1 MRILVLG
8 SGGREHSI
16 IWKLSLDERINEII
30 SFSDNYGIS
39 QLSKNLKTENDDL
52 NSIVKQIISLSP
64 DLVIVGPEEP
74 LSEGITNLLTEKNI
88 KCFGPSKEA
97 SRIES
102 SKIFSKKLMMEN
114 NIPTSYAE
122 FFSNFDKAKNYCLTK
137 GYKNI
142 VIKAD
147 GLAAGKGVFLPN
159 SEEELITTLD
169 DIMNKNKLGNSG
181 KSILIEDR
189 IYGKEVSVFCFT
201 DGVNFSKPIAICDYK
216 RVQDND
222 IGPNTGGMGCYTP
235 PEFWSIDLE
244 DSIIE
249 NIIVPTIN
257 AMREKKSTFQG
268 MLYTGIMMTKD
279 GPKVIEYNCRFGDPE
294 CELIMPMFE
303 GNILDVFMDI
313 ANSKLKNNSVK
324 WKNKKGLCVVICSGG
339 YPEKYNKELE
349 INGIKDLEEKIIC
362 FHSGTKLKNDE
373 IVTNGGRVLVLS
385 NIDDS
390 INACRENI
398 YSQIEKISFKDSF
411 YRKDIGLRAVE
422 ND

>member
-1 MRILVLG
+1 MRIVVLG

-16 IWKLSLDERINEII
+16 IWRLSSDNRIKEII

-39 QLSKNLKTENDDL
+39 QLATNVKTDANDLHSLVTEITNLN
-52 NSIVKQIISLSP
+52 P

-74 LSEGITNLLTEKNI
+74 LSNGITNLLAEKNI
-88 KCFGPSKEA
+88 KSFGPSKEA
-97 SRIES
+97 ARIES

-114 NIPTSYAE
+114 NIPTAYAE
-122 FFSNFDKAKNYCLTK
+122 FFENFDKAKKYCLTK
-137 GYKNI
+137 GFKNI

-147 GLAAGKGVFLPN
+147 GLAAGKGVFLPE
-159 SEEELITTLD
+159 SEEELTAILD
-169 DIMNKNKLGNSG
+169 DLMNKNKLGNSG
-181 KSILIEDR
+181 KSILVEDR

-201 DGVNFSKPIAICDYK
+201 DGINYSKPIAICDYK
-216 RVQDND
+216 RVNDND
-222 IGPNTGGMGCYTP
+222 LGPNTGGMGCYTP
-235 PEFWSIDLE
+235 PEFWSNNLE
-244 DSIIE
+244 DTIIK

-303 GNILDVFMDI
+303 GNILDTFIDV
-313 ANSKLKNNSVK
+313 ANSNLKDNSVK
-324 WKNKKGLCVVICSGG
+324 WNNKKGLCVVLCSGG
-339 YPEKYNKELE
+339 YPSKYTKELE
-349 INGIKDLEEKIIC
+349 ISGLQDLDKNIIC
-362 FHSGTKLKNDE
+362 FHSGTKSKSKK

-385 NIDDS
+385 NIDKS
-390 INACRENI
+390 IQTCRENI
-398 YSQIEKISFKDSF
+398 YSQIEKISFKNSF
-411 YRKDIGLRAVE
+411 YRKDIGLRAVK